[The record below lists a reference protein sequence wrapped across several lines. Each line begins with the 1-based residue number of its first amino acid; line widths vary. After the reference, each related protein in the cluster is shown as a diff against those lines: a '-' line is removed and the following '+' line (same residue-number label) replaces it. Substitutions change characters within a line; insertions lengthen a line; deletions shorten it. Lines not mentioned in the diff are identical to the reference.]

1 MLHLNSSL
9 RDAANPPAK
18 ADVPLDEACGNLG
31 SCMELGELGET
42 VEITHPSG
50 YNTQLGVVAV

>member
-31 SCMELGELGET
+31 SCLELGELGET
-42 VEITHPSG
+42 VEITHPGG